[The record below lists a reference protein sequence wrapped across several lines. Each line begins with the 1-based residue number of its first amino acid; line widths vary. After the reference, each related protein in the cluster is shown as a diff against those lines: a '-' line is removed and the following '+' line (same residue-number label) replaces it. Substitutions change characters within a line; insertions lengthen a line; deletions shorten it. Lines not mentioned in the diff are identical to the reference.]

1 MQVSLTAE
9 QLAWLDAHVARGDF
23 ASADEAVRRLI
34 DARMAEEG
42 DDLAWARTYVDEAMR
57 AVARGEVISREEHRA
72 RNAARLASLED

>member
-1 MQVSLTAE
+1 MQISLTAE
-9 QLAWLDAHVARGDF
+9 QLAWLDAHVARGDC

-42 DDLAWARTYVDEAMR
+42 DDLAWARTYVDEAVA

-72 RNAARLASLED
+72 RNTARLAGLED